1 MQILRL
7 FELLYPFF
15 YLFFVCAFFGLA
27 RIRPELKSAYWFAA
41 GYTLASIGFLTNFAN
56 GYLPGVLISMS
67 AVFLYSLATAATCFG
82 LIARTNKPIV
92 WRLYGPITLIS
103 IICVTLSIYIIP
115 NVETNKT
122 MNDAFTGIFFV
133 GASLIALPAKGVIL
147 NRTICALYICFGTL
161 FFLMAPILS
170 MVFEAYNAQFL
181 IFMFH
186 GSWAIVGAAT
196 VLTAYV
202 IHLFKLL
209 KKEADADPLTGLLNR
224 RGFADNI
231 PTLTRALNTP
241 GEKLY
246 ILMADLDNFKIVNDT
261 YGHAFGDQLI
271 CKTARILKKETP
283 FQQIA
288 ARMGGEEFA
297 LAFTAS
303 SLVQAKTLAEHIR
316 KTLANTKPETGT
328 GEASFTISIGIAE
341 GNPNEELATMLDR
354 ADEALYLA
362 KRSGR
367 NCVKTQQ
374 DVALTNAQDMSA
386 KAQDERE
393 NTDSFQSYN
402 SAS

>member
-161 FFLMAPILS
+161 FFTNGS
-170 MVFEAYNAQFL
+170 HFK
-181 IFMFH
+181 H
-186 GSWAIVGAAT
+186 GI
-196 VLTAYV
+196 
-202 IHLFKLL
+202 
-209 KKEADADPLTGLLNR
+209 
-224 RGFADNI
+224 
-231 PTLTRALNTP
+231 
-241 GEKLY
+241 
-246 ILMADLDNFKIVNDT
+246 
-261 YGHAFGDQLI
+261 
-271 CKTARILKKETP
+271 
-283 FQQIA
+283 
-288 ARMGGEEFA
+288 
-297 LAFTAS
+297 
-303 SLVQAKTLAEHIR
+303 
-316 KTLANTKPETGT
+316 
-328 GEASFTISIGIAE
+328 
-341 GNPNEELATMLDR
+341 
-354 ADEALYLA
+354 
-362 KRSGR
+362 
-367 NCVKTQQ
+367 
-374 DVALTNAQDMSA
+374 
-386 KAQDERE
+386 
-393 NTDSFQSYN
+393 
-402 SAS
+402 